1 MDSARFGRSLLMTG
15 AVAALVLAGCGSP
28 GGTVAQPSAKRS
40 AGTPAVTPTASTTVP
55 PVAATGNRSQG
66 PAATRAAF
74 SAPAD
79 VDNQMFPLAVGIQFV
94 YRGRIVEDGRPVPHN
109 VIFTV
114 TDLTKMVDGVPV
126 VVALD
131 QDFLRGRL
139 QEQELAFFAQDDSG
153 NVWNF
158 GEYPEEY
165 EHGKFAGAPST
176 WIRGVRG
183 TYGGIHMLA
192 QPAVGAKYSEGL
204 VPAIEFDDVST
215 VTSTSRKTCVRAGCF
230 RQVLLVD
237 ETSPNDPA
245 SGHQLKYYAPGTGL
259 IRVSARGGDPPEF
272 LALTAVRHLNKA
284 AAARVRAAALAM
296 DRRAYRVTKVY
307 RVTSPATPLTS

>member
-1 MDSARFGRSLLMTG
+1 MLTRRSARSLLLAGTL
-15 AVAALVLAGCGSP
+15 AALALPLAGCGSP
-28 GGTVAQPSAKRS
+28 AKP
-40 AGTPAVTPTASTTVP
+40 APATTPATAPAPSVSP
-55 PVAATGNRSQG
+55 SQG

-74 SAPAD
+74 SAPAQ
-79 VDNQMFPLAVGIQFV
+79 VDNPMFPLAAGTQFV
-94 YRGRIVEDGRPVPHN
+94 YRGKVIEDGRTSPHS

-139 QEQELAFFAQDDSG
+139 QEQELAFFAQDDHG

-165 EHGKFAGAPST
+165 EHGKLAGAPST
-176 WIRGVRG
+176 WIRGRHG

-192 QPAVGAKYSEGL
+192 RPAAGARYSEGL
-204 VPAIEFDDVST
+204 VPAIEFDDLSVVAAT
-215 VTSTSRKTCVRAGCF
+215 GQQTCVPSGCF
-230 RQVLLVD
+230 RHVLLVR

-259 IRVSARGGDPPEF
+259 VRVAARGGDSQEF
-272 LALTAVRHLNKA
+272 LTLTAVRHLSSSA
-284 AAARVRAAALAM
+284 AADERSAALAM
-296 DRRAYRVTKVY
+296 DHRAYRVAGRIY
-307 RVTSPATPLTS
+307 RVTSPATIGAG

>member
-1 MDSARFGRSLLMTG
+1 MITARARSLLLAG
-15 AVAALVLAGCGSP
+15 ALAALPLAGCGSAATP
-28 GGTVAQPSAKRS
+28 
-40 AGTPAVTPTASTTVP
+40 TPAPAPSGSP
-55 PVAATGNRSQG
+55 SQG
-66 PAATRAAF
+66 PAETRAAF
-74 SAPAD
+74 SAPAQ
-79 VDNQMFPLAVGIQFV
+79 VDNPMFPLAVGTQFV
-94 YRGRIVEDGRPVPHN
+94 YRGKVIEDGKTSPHS

-165 EHGKFAGAPST
+165 EHGKLAGAPST
-176 WIRGVRG
+176 WIRGRHG

-192 QPAVGAKYSEGL
+192 RPAADARYSEGL
-204 VPAIEFDDVST
+204 VPAIEFDDLSIVAAT
-215 VTSTSRKTCVRAGCF
+215 GQQTCVPSGCF
-230 RQVLLVD
+230 RHVLLVN

-259 IRVSARGGDPPEF
+259 IRVAARGGDSQEF
-272 LALTAVRHLNKA
+272 LTLTAVRHLSRSA
-284 AAARVRAAALAM
+284 AADERSAALAM
-296 DRRAYRVTKVY
+296 DHRAYRVAGRIY
-307 RVTSPATPLTS
+307 RVTPPATTGAG

>member
-1 MDSARFGRSLLMTG
+1 VFTRRSARSLLMTG
-15 AVAALVLAGCGSP
+15 ALAALPLAGCGSP
-28 GGTVAQPSAKRS
+28 GAPAPQPP
-40 AGTPAVTPTASTTVP
+40 AGSTAATPTAPATAP
-55 PVAATGNRSQG
+55 AAAPAPSPSQG

-74 SAPAD
+74 SAPAQ
-79 VDNQMFPLAVGIQFV
+79 VDNPMFPLVTGTQFV
-94 YRGRIVEDGRPVPHN
+94 YRGKVIEDGKQAPHS
-109 VIFTV
+109 VTFTV

-131 QDFLRGRL
+131 QDFLGGRL

-176 WIRGVRG
+176 WIRGRHG

-192 QPAVGAKYSEGL
+192 RPATGARYSEGL
-204 VPAIEFDDVST
+204 VPAIEFDDLSIVAAT
-215 VTSTSRKTCVRAGCF
+215 GQQTCVPSGCF
-230 RQVLLVD
+230 RHVLLVN

-259 IRVSARGGDPPEF
+259 VRVAARGGDSREYLT
-272 LALTAVRHLNKA
+272 LAAIRHLSKSA
-284 AAARVRAAALAM
+284 AAQARAAALAM
-296 DRRAYRVTKVY
+296 DRRAYRVVGRIY
-307 RVTSPATPLTS
+307 RVTSPARAGAG